1 MIHAN
6 PPSDIFISISHARDG
21 VVNKLPRLLFVT
33 TLTIT
38 LMVVPAVAQTPS
50 FHGLGEM
57 PGVWPA
63 AGTYASGISGDGS
76 TIVGY
81 GWVCP
86 NGGTSCTSSDRV
98 KAYRWTVAG
107 KYQIL
112 GSSGSSDFFG
122 AGAVSN
128 DGSVIVGEHALPN
141 KFDAF
146 RWTATH
152 GMVRLP
158 MNIANAVTAD
168 GAMVAGGDNWWKT
181 SGQTGIFGPFP
192 GEQDQT
198 SAFGLSGTAQAP
210 VAVGAAIKG
219 SGQFGP
225 TFHAF
230 RWTPVSGLQDLGLTA
245 GTESFATAISGNGL
259 VIVGEARDASGFW
272 RAFRWTAS
280 TGMQD
285 IGTLGGPESA
295 AFAVNFD
302 GTVIVGTSLTS
313 SGSGSNAAFVWT
325 ATTGMRDLKTA
336 LQAVGVHTADKW
348 VSLTTVDGISTDGTI
363 IVGYGLNPRTNAF
376 PFGQWEPFRVVLP
389 VP

>member
-50 FHGLGEM
+50 FHGLGQM

-63 AGTYASGISGDGS
+63 AGTYASAISGDGS
-76 TIVGY
+76 TVMGY

-181 SGQTGIFGPFP
+181 SGQTGIFGPLP

>member
-6 PPSDIFISISHARDG
+6 PPSDIFISISHACDG
-21 VVNKLPRLLFVT
+21 AVNKLPRLLFVT

-76 TIVGY
+76 TIMGY

-192 GEQDQT
+192 
-198 SAFGLSGTAQAP
+198 
-210 VAVGAAIKG
+210 AVGAAIKG

-225 TFHAF
+225 TFQGEQDQTSAFGLSGTSHAF

-245 GTESFATAISGNGL
+245 GTESFAPVGL
-259 VIVGEARDASGFW
+259 
-272 RAFRWTAS
+272 S
-280 TGMQD
+280 T
-285 IGTLGGPESA
+285 T
-295 AFAVNFD
+295 FD
-302 GTVIVGTSLTS
+302 G
-313 SGSGSNAAFVWT
+313 
-325 ATTGMRDLKTA
+325 
-336 LQAVGVHTADKW
+336 
-348 VSLTTVDGISTDGTI
+348 
-363 IVGYGLNPRTNAF
+363 
-376 PFGQWEPFRVVLP
+376 
-389 VP
+389 